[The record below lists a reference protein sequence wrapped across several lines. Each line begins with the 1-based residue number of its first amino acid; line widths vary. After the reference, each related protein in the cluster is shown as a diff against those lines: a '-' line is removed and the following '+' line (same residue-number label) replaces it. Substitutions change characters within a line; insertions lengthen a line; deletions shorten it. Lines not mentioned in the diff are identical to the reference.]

1 MASLADSL
9 WHRNRVLAEAALE
22 HTFVQ
27 GIASGELARATFAY
41 YVGQDAAFLDAFCRA
56 YALALA
62 KSPDQ
67 DGLIAFRELLD
78 AAADELRLH
87 RGYADRWDVDLHQ
100 AADPATAAYT
110 NFLLAV
116 AALEP
121 VGHIAAAM
129 TPCMRLY
136 AYLGQQL
143 AAQTK
148 PDSPYREWV
157 MTYSSPQFEALAR
170 RVEGLLDR
178 YGGDHDRLAD
188 LYHQAMEH
196 NRSSSTLSPDARDHD
211 CDTDEPSHRL
221 VAGLMAPNGPLS
233 RCPPQP
239 LGDEHRAHDSQSG
252 EFSGHYATSFLVLDN
267 CLRQSLPVREERH
280 GQIMRGQ
287 QRLHRAAR
295 DRSRQQKTLRPV
307 ASMVHQGPCGSR
319 GFDPLCN

>member
-1 MASLADSL
+1 LVASLADSL

-22 HTFVQ
+22 HPFVR
-27 GIASGELARATFAY
+27 GIASGELAPAAFAY

-62 KSPDQ
+62 KSPDR

-78 AAADELRLH
+78 AAVEELRLH
-87 RGYADRWDVDLHQ
+87 RGYADRWNVDLHQ

-129 TPCMRLY
+129 TPCLRLY

-148 PDSPYREWV
+148 PDNPYREWV

-178 YGGDHDRLAD
+178 YGGDHDRLAV
-188 LYHQAMEH
+188 LYHQAMELEL
-196 NRSSSTLSPDARDHD
+196 RFFDAA
-211 CDTDEPSHRL
+211 T
-221 VAGLMAPNGPLS
+221 
-233 RCPPQP
+233 RC
-239 LGDEHRAHDSQSG
+239 
-252 EFSGHYATSFLVLDN
+252 
-267 CLRQSLPVREERH
+267 
-280 GQIMRGQ
+280 
-287 QRLHRAAR
+287 QR
-295 DRSRQQKTLRPV
+295 P
-307 ASMVHQGPCGSR
+307 
-319 GFDPLCN
+319 

>member
-1 MASLADSL
+1 LAAIRVVDARGGQAVRSLRLGWWPRLPTRYGTGTGSWQRPRWSTRSSRAP
-9 WHRNRVLAEAALE
+9 
-22 HTFVQ
+22 
-27 GIASGELARATFAY
+27 ATFAY

-157 MTYSSPQFEALAR
+157 MTYSSAQFEALAR

-178 YGGDHDRLAD
+178 YGGDHDRLAV
-188 LYHQAMEH
+188 LYHQAMELEL
-196 NRSSSTLSPDARDHD
+196 RFFDA
-211 CDTDEPSHRL
+211 
-221 VAGLMAPNGPLS
+221 
-233 RCPPQP
+233 
-239 LGDEHRAHDSQSG
+239 
-252 EFSGHYATSFLVLDN
+252 
-267 CLRQSLPVREERH
+267 
-280 GQIMRGQ
+280 
-287 QRLHRAAR
+287 AAR
-295 DRSRQQKTLRPV
+295 CERP
-307 ASMVHQGPCGSR
+307 
-319 GFDPLCN
+319 